1 MTDVKNI
8 VTLGVGLMGQGIAQV
23 ALMAGYNVTLV
34 DINDELVNKAYS
46 GIEVGVKKSEEKGK
60 LGEGIT
66 TADIMGRCK
75 KSTDLASA
83 VKDADMVI
91 EAVIEKMEVKKQVS
105 KTTMDNGPSHIIFA
119 SNTSTMSIT
128 EIGKDC
134 GAPDRVC
141 GIHFFNPVPLM
152 ACIEVIKGGNTSE
165 ETFNS
170 AMDVAN
176 SLPVLRGKRYIAP
189 VLKDRPGFIVNRLN
203 APNHIYLHWVFDQ
216 TAEKGIPWG
225 QLDADVAGLM
235 PMGPIELTDYV
246 GIDTFYHIDNYYAE
260 TLSPDFKPGKVITK
274 MFEENKLG
282 RKTGQGFYNWKENLT
297 PKGRPT
303 IDKSTKA
310 GMFKAEISMA
320 IALNEGCRLLE
331 EGVASGYKV
340 IDDANM
346 AGMNVPGPF
355 GMGKKQYQ
363 KWTDM
368 LEDLV
373 NKTGKEY
380 LKPCELMKTGKF
392 LEMRK

>member
-1 MTDVKNI
+1 MSEIKNI

-23 ALMAGYNVTLV
+23 ALMAGYKVTLV

-60 LGEGIT
+60 LGEGV
-66 TADIMGRCK
+66 TAADVMARCK

-91 EAVIEKMEVKKQVS
+91 EAVIEKMDVKKQVC
-105 KTTMDNGPSHIIFA
+105 KTTMDNGPSNIIFA

-134 GAPDRVC
+134 GASDRVC
-141 GIHFFNPVPLM
+141 GMHFFNPVPLM
-152 ACIEVIKGGNTSE
+152 ACIEVIKGEDTSE
-165 ETFNS
+165 DTFNK
-170 AMDVAN
+170 ALDVAKN
-176 SLPVLRGKRYIAP
+176 LPVLRGKRYIAP

-203 APNHIYLHWVFDQ
+203 APVHIYLHWIFDKA
-216 TAEKGIPWG
+216 AENGIPWEN
-225 QLDADVAGLM
+225 LDADVAAVA
-235 PMGPIELTDYV
+235 PMGPVELTDYV
-246 GIDTFYHIDNYYAE
+246 GIDTLYHIDNYYAE
-260 TLSPDFKPGKVITK
+260 TLSPDFKPGKVISK
-274 MFEENKLG
+274 MVEENKLG

-310 GMFKAEISMA
+310 DLFSAEMQMA
-320 IALNEGCRLLE
+320 ILLNEGCRLLE
-331 EGVASGYKV
+331 EGVATGYKI

-363 KWTDM
+363 KWTEM
-368 LEDLV
+368 LEELAD
-373 NKTGKEY
+373 KTGKDY
-380 LKPCELMKTGKF
+380 LRPCEYMKTGKF